1 MKRISRKM
9 RFAAALGMVAVPIA
23 AVWLV
28 GAVQSGVFIAP
39 DSRHASAPGE
49 NSTDAFSMPK
59 KFIEVGPWQVAYID
73 ESAGDPILRLHGCP
87 FSAYEYSQII
97 PILARNHRV
106 VASDL
111 LGLGDTIVPVDDDY
125 RLPNQEKMVLGLMDQ
140 LGIALVYW
148 QQMFLAATSLRPR
161 WSRR

>member
-39 DSRHASAPGE
+39 DPRPASTPGE
-49 NSTDAFSMPK
+49 NSMNAFSMQK
-59 KFIEVGPWQVAYID
+59 KFIEVGRWQVACID
-73 ESAGDPILRLHGCP
+73 ESAGDPILRLQGCP
-87 FSAYEYSQII
+87 FSAYDNQII

-125 RLPNQEKMVLGLMDQ
+125 RLPNQEKMVLGLMDH

>member
-9 RFAAALGMVAVPIA
+9 KFAAALGMVAVPIA

-28 GAVQSGVFIAP
+28 GAVQSGVFIA
-39 DSRHASAPGE
+39 H
-49 NSTDAFSMPK
+49 
-59 KFIEVGPWQVAYID
+59 
-73 ESAGDPILRLHGCP
+73 
-87 FSAYEYSQII
+87 
-97 PILARNHRV
+97 LARNHRV

-125 RLPNQEKMVLGLMDQ
+125 RLPNQEKMVLGLMDH